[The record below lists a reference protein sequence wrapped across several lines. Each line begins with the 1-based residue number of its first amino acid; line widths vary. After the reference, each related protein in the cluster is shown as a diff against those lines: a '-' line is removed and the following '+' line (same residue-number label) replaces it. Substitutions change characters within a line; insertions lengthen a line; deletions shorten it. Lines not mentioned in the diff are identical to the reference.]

1 MAVYCDTGVN
11 VKNFLFQPIAV
22 IFALIDFQAKNPEL
36 YENKDDDDQYD
47 DNDNAKVDANTI
59 TRWSVRDNGMTIV
72 ATTADAFPV
81 SDKTT
86 ERLEV
91 INVGQNLTGDTVFL
105 ATVQD
110 SGKNLDIENS
120 EYEAKC
126 FNAVLP
132 EPGSHFGTSAHADDS
147 FTTIGLIYVLDKD
160 GKLKEWLLIRDMTKA
175 FVAGSF
181 DGKVTVAI
189 ETTDRFAIVDA
200 MTFVDRVRNG
210 ATLVLDTE
218 GKEKADGERLT
229 RAELDDDKS
238 VMAVQNG
245 NIKYYDQDGNK
256 LDREDE
262 VKDNVVTFPGVDQR
276 GQQVATKRVVVTKTG
291 GDRGT
296 IERAAANS

>member
-1 MAVYCDTGVN
+1 M
-11 VKNFLFQPIAV
+11 KNFLFQPIAV

-36 YENKDDDDQYD
+36 YENKDDDDKYD
-47 DNDNAKVDANTI
+47 DTDNAKVDANTI
-59 TRWSVRDNGMTIV
+59 TRWAVRDNGMTIV

-81 SDKTT
+81 FDKTT

-91 INVGQNLTGDTVFL
+91 INIGQNLTGDTVFL

-110 SGKNLDIENS
+110 SGKSLDVMDS

-132 EPGSHFGTSAHADDS
+132 EPGSHFGTSAHADNS
-147 FTTIGLIYVLDKD
+147 FSTIGLVYVLDKN
-160 GKLKEWLLIRDMTKA
+160 GRLKERLKVPDMTMA

-189 ETTDRFAIVDA
+189 ETIDRFAIIDA

-210 ATLVLDTE
+210 GQLVLDVE
-218 GKEKADGERLT
+218 GKAKQNGERLT
-229 RAELDDDKS
+229 RAGLDDDKS

-245 NIKYYDQDGNK
+245 NIKYYDQNGDK
-256 LDREDE
+256 LNREDAVE
-262 VKDNVVTFPGVDQR
+262 NNVLTFPAVNAR
-276 GQQVATKRVVVTKTG
+276 GQQTKNRRVIVTSTG
-291 GDRGT
+291 DGSGT